1 MSFCNVDRYD
11 EMGCKRLSNRYNRSM
26 GGGDRRTGSC
36 CVSRRTGKAVDA
48 ARTGA
53 WMKRRAKIVCTIG
66 PASRD
71 EAVLGRLVEAG
82 MDVARMNFSH
92 GTREGHKEIYERI
105 RKLSGEVAV
114 MQDLRGPKMRVGVI
128 EGEGVRLMDG
138 ESFTLTS
145 RDVKGGPGIA
155 GVGYEG
161 LAKDV
166 SPGDSIFLADGTI
179 HLEVESVSGKD
190 VSCRIVHGGTLST
203 GKGMN
208 LPGVSM
214 SVPALTGKDL
224 EDLAYGLD
232 LGVDLVAL
240 SFVTGPDEVEDLKE
254 RLRRAGSKAWVV
266 AKIEKREALENL
278 GGIITAA
285 DALMI
290 ARGDLGVEIP
300 VEDVPIVQKNI
311 IRACRSAGKPV
322 ITATQMLESMV
333 REERPTR
340 AEASDVANAIIDGT
354 DAVMLSAETATGA
367 HPEETVRIMGRI
379 VARAEEY
386 RTGDHLFDRDEPG
399 GEDHQADT
407 VSLGAV
413 TIAEEIGASVIACLT
428 HTGRTARMIA
438 RYRPYVPII
447 ALTDNPHISR
457 LLRLVWGVSCI
468 RIETIE
474 DTESI
479 LGIVRERLEEA
490 GFRGRAVM
498 TAGIPTGLR
507 GPTNMVNV
515 LDL

>member
-1 MSFCNVDRYD
+1 MMKWLASGPRIATIGL
-11 EMGCKRLSNRYNRSM
+11 EAAAAGA
-26 GGGDRRTGSC
+26 
-36 CVSRRTGKAVDA
+36 SRIGAV
-48 ARTGA
+48 
-53 WMKRRAKIVCTIG
+53 MNRRAKIVCTIG

-71 EAVLGRLVEAG
+71 EATLTRLIDAG

-92 GTREGHKEIYERI
+92 GTREGHREIYERI

-114 MQDLRGPKMRVGVI
+114 MQDLKGPKIRVGTI
-128 EGEGVRLMDG
+128 EGEGVRLLDG

-145 RDVKGGPGIA
+145 RDVIGGPGIA
-155 GVGYEG
+155 GVSYVG

-166 SPGDSIFLADGTI
+166 SPGDNIFLADGTI
-179 HLEVESVSGKD
+179 HLEVESVSGGD
-190 VSCRIVHGGTLST
+190 VACRIVHGGTLST
-203 GKGMN
+203 GKGVN
-208 LPGVSM
+208 LPGVSI
-214 SVPALTGKDL
+214 SVPALTEKDL
-224 EDLAYGLD
+224 EDLAYGLE

-240 SFVTGPDEVEDLKE
+240 SFVTGPEDVEDLKE
-254 RLRRAGSKAWVV
+254 RMRQAGSQAWIV
-266 AKIEKREALENL
+266 AKIEKREALEHL
-278 GGIITAA
+278 DGIIAAA

-311 IRACRSAGKPV
+311 IRACRCACKPV

-367 HPEETVRIMGRI
+367 HPAGVVSIMRRI
-379 VARAEEY
+379 ASRAEEY
-386 RTGDHLFDRDEPG
+386 RAGDYAFDREEPG
-399 GEDHQADT
+399 AEDHKADT

-413 TIAEEIGASVIACLT
+413 TIAEEIGASAIVCLT
-428 HTGRTARMIA
+428 HSGRTARMIA

-457 LLRLVWGVSCI
+457 LLRLVWGVRCI

-474 DTESI
+474 GTESI
-479 LGIVRERLEEA
+479 LSTVRERLGEM
-490 GFRGRAVM
+490 GFRGRAVV

-507 GPTNMVNV
+507 GPTNTVNV